1 MKEEQVFLNEG
12 GVTVTNARFIVPSQ
26 TYAMS
31 GITSV
36 KTYEKTPSRNGPLIL
51 IIIGVLMA
59 LGGKQEAIGA
69 VVFVLVLAV
78 VWWIFQK
85 IEYQVRLSTAS
96 GEATALKSKDADWII
111 RVVNA
116 LNEAIIHRG

>member
-36 KTYEKTPSRNGPLIL
+36 KTYEKTPSRNGPIIL
-51 IIIGVLMA
+51 IVIGVLMA

-96 GEATALKSKDADWII
+96 GEA
-111 RVVNA
+111 NA